1 MTVHIAIIGLGQV
14 GTSIGLALAGHT
26 DKVTRLGHDR
36 DPLVAKEAQKKG
48 AVDQVFFNLP
58 AAVEKAE
65 IILLTLPL
73 DQIHS
78 TLEVIAPCL
87 QENAVIMDTAPV
99 KQSVAAWMKELLPP
113 DRHYVGLVPA
123 INPLYLHEME
133 RGIQGAHAD
142 LFGKGLFAI
151 AAPQGTVGAAIKLAA
166 DLVALLGAVPF
177 FMDLAEVD
185 TMTASLHLLPQLTA
199 ASLSNFILKRED
211 WLDAR
216 KLAGR
221 FFAEASALTIN
232 GDEEDALVEAVV
244 QNRENVIR
252 NLDGLIAGLEEIR
265 DTISSEKQEDLARY
279 IRRARQGITKWL
291 KERNTGDW
299 KLAEAEKLG
308 LAKGSLWKRLFG
320 DLGKLFAPP
329 RAAGEDDKN

>member
-1 MTVHIAIIGLGQV
+1 
-14 GTSIGLALAGHT
+14 
-26 DKVTRLGHDR
+26 
-36 DPLVAKEAQKKG
+36 
-48 AVDQVFFNLP
+48 
-58 AAVEKAE
+58 VEKAE
-65 IILLTLPL
+65 IILLALPI
-73 DQIHS
+73 DQIRS

-99 KQSVAAWMKELLPP
+99 KRSVAGWMKELLPP

-123 INPLYLHEME
+123 INPLYLNEAE

-142 LFGKGLFAI
+142 LFTKGLFAI

-185 TMTASLHLLPQLTA
+185 TMTAGHHLLPQLTA
-199 ASLSNFILKRED
+199 VSLSNVILKRED
-211 WLDAR
+211 WQDAR

-221 FFAEASALTIN
+221 FFAGASALAIN
-232 GDEEDALVEAVV
+232 GDEEDALAEAVM
-244 QNRENVIR
+244 QDRDNVVR
-252 NLDGLIAGLEEIR
+252 NLDGLIAGLEELR
-265 DTISSEKQEDLARY
+265 DSISSEKQEDLAKN
-279 IRRARQGITKWL
+279 IRQARQGITKWL
-291 KERNTGDW
+291 KERSTGDW

-308 LAKGSLWKRLFG
+308 LAKSSLWKRLFG

-329 RAAGEDDKN
+329 KTAGKDDDN